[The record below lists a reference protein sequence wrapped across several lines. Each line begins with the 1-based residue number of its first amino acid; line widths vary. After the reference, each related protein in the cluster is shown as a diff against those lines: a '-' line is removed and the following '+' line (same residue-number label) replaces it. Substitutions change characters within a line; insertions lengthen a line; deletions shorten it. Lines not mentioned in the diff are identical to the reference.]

1 MDGGDRFI
9 ERAREALSRGD
20 RDAAA
25 RALRAAV
32 CHAPDRSGG
41 SFNLGVLHARAKEMT
56 AAERYYRHALV
67 VRPGH
72 EGAAGNLADLLLAL
86 GRDAEAEGLCAA
98 AARHAPMAALIH
110 GNLALVRVR
119 LGGKDAARRDIRRAL
134 CIQPGYAK
142 AWRIAAMLRH
152 DESEPAERAYK
163 RAWFSGSR
171 DPDIASNR
179 GEIAQRSGRIE
190 DAIALYRA
198 ALELKPEDPDIRAN
212 LATAN
217 VDDGDF
223 MAARANA
230 DRVLSAHPDHRV
242 ARWISSWVSLANR
255 DFETGYRSYDDPW
268 RWPDR
273 DAPPHATAFELWNG
287 GPSDGALLLWCE
299 QGLGDE
305 IFYAGMVDDIVK
317 LGQTVVLE
325 ADPRLVPLFQR
336 TWPSVRVIGRGT
348 RLPADISVQSS
359 TMRLPM
365 LFRRSFDDFPSRPAY
380 LVAEPDKVAGYR
392 DLFAGHGQG
401 LTVGLS
407 WRSGNQRTGSAKSTH
422 LKDWDTLLGIPNIKI
437 VSLQYEDGGQR
448 DPRLRRNPGADV
460 KNDIDDLA
468 AQIAALDHVV
478 SISGVTAHL
487 AGALGTPG
495 HVLLP
500 PAPLWFWFAEGA
512 DCPWYPSLTLFRRAR
527 GEPWA
532 PPVARVSAAV
542 RAALAG

>member
-9 ERAREALSRGD
+9 ERARAAPSRGD
-20 RDAAA
+20 RDSAA

-32 CHAPDRSGG
+32 CHAPGHSGG
-41 SFNLGVLHARAKEMT
+41 SFNLGVLHARAEEIA
-56 AAERYYRHALV
+56 AAERCYRHALV
-67 VRPGH
+67 ARPDH
-72 EGAAGNLADLLLAL
+72 EGAVGNLADLLLSS
-86 GRDAEAEGLCAA
+86 GRDVDAERLCAVA
-98 AARHAPMAALIH
+98 ASRAPMAARIH

-119 LGGKDAARRDIRRAL
+119 RGDRGQARRDIRRAL
-134 CIQPGYAK
+134 CVEPGYAT
-142 AWRIAAMLRH
+142 AWRIAAMLHH
-152 DESEPAERAYK
+152 DESKTAEDAYK
-163 RAWFSGSR
+163 RAWSSGLR
-171 DPDIASNR
+171 DPSIPGNR
-179 GEIAQRSGRIE
+179 GEIAQRSGRIG
-190 DAIALYRA
+190 DAIAFYRA
-198 ALELKPEDPDIRAN
+198 ALDMTPEDPDIRAN

-223 MAARANA
+223 EAARANA
-230 DRVLSAHPDHRV
+230 GHVLSAHPDHRV

-255 DFETGYRSYDDPW
+255 DFATGYRAYDDPW

-287 GPSDGALLLWCE
+287 GAIEGGLLLWCE
-299 QGLGDE
+299 QGIGDE
-305 IFYAGMVDDIVK
+305 IFYAGMLDDV
-317 LGQTVVLE
+317 LELCHSVVLE
-325 ADPRLVPLFQR
+325 VDPRLVPLFQR
-336 TWPSVRVIGRGT
+336 TWPTVRVICRGANPPT
-348 RLPADISVQSS
+348 DIAAQSS

-365 LFRRSFDDFPSRPAY
+365 LFRRNFGDFPSRPAY
-380 LVAEPDKVAGYR
+380 LVAEPDKVAAYR
-392 DLFAGHGQG
+392 DLFAGLGEG
-401 LTVGLS
+401 STVGLS

-422 LKDWDTLLGIPNIKI
+422 LNDWDALLGIPNVKF
-437 VSLQYEDGGQR
+437 VSLQYDDGGQS
-448 DPRLRRNPGADV
+448 DPRLRLNPGADA

-487 AGALGTPG
+487 AGALGTAG

-512 DCPWYPSLTLFRRAR
+512 DCPWYPSLRLSRRGR
-527 GEPWA
+527 GEAWA